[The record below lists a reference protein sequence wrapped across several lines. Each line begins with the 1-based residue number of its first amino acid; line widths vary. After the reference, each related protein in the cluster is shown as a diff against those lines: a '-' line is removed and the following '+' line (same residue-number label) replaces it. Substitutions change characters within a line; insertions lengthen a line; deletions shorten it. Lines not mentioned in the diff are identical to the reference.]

1 MWGTKDNKENNNIVT
16 VTSKENENG
25 SLGLEE
31 QRELTLEDV
40 TPKLTKWWFQYP
52 HLLHLNVVL
61 GCASLAQ
68 VTLGYDG
75 SMMGNLQTLPS
86 WSKYFNNPHGQIL
99 STMTNGITIGAMAA
113 TPLLTASGDRLK
125 RKHVLAASI
134 FLTILGAALQSASVN
149 FGMFLGARMILGFG
163 SAGMQVSAAPLLA
176 ETAYPSQRP
185 IMTSMLQAA
194 FPVGSFMAAILTWGP
209 YQSDMKYNNWSWRL
223 PSLLQAVVPLL
234 QAVLVCFCPESPR
247 WLIAHGREDEAFE
260 ILTKFHAGGDRDSE
274 LVRFEIAEI
283 SAAISRE
290 KIGRK
295 ISWMTWFASKA
306 NMHRLFITLALP
318 SILQLCGSSLI
329 AYYFSIV
336 LQDIGI
342 TEPSDKL
349 KINIG
354 LTLFGGV
361 CALVFAVYSAKWR
374 RKLVMQVSLGGMC
387 IIFIIWIV
395 LADINEKTQFKNKAL
410 GRGIIALLYF
420 DMGFYHAFSPIGNT
434 YVMEIVPYTL
444 RGKASILYSLASQVW
459 IFYNNYVNN
468 LGMDSISWRYYIV
481 YCVLL
486 FTHMVVIHFWF
497 PETKGLGLEEVAKIF
512 GEDISDLMFEAQQAI
527 AEPANLGKRKV
538 EVNHIEDASVEEEE
552 VDR

>member
-1 MWGTKDNKENNNIVT
+1 MFRTRDNKENNIIT
-16 VTSKENENG
+16 VTSKDNENG
-25 SLGLEE
+25 SLGQEE
-31 QRELTLEDV
+31 HRELTLEDV
-40 TPKLTKWWFQYP
+40 TPKLTKFWFRYP
-52 HLLHLNVVL
+52 HLLKLNTFL
-61 GCASLAQ
+61 GCALLGQ

-86 WSKYFNNPHGQIL
+86 WSKYFNNPHGKVL
-99 STMTNGITIGAMAA
+99 STMTNGITIAA
-113 TPLLTASGDRLK
+113 
-125 RKHVLAASI
+125 I
-134 FLTILGAALQSASVN
+134 CITIIGAALQAASVS
-149 FGMFLGARMILGFG
+149 FGMFLASRIILGFG

-176 ETAYPSQRP
+176 EASYPSQRP
-185 IMTSMLQAA
+185 IMTSMLQAT

-223 PSLLQAVVPLL
+223 PSLLQAFVPLIQL
-234 QAVLVCFCPESPR
+234 VLVFFCPESPR
-247 WLIAHGREDEAFE
+247 WLIAHGKEEEAFE
-260 ILTKFHAGGDRDSE
+260 ILTHYHAAGDRDSE
-274 LVRFEIAEI
+274 LVRFEMAEI
-283 SAAISRE
+283 SAAIAKER
-290 KIGRK
+290 IGRRV
-295 ISWMTWFASKA
+295 SWATWFSSKA

-342 TEPSDKL
+342 TDASDKL

-361 CALVFAVYSAKWR
+361 CALLFAVYTAAMR
-374 RKLVMQVSLGGMC
+374 RKVLMLGSLGAMC
-387 IIFIIWIV
+387 VTFIIWIV
-395 LADINEKTQFKNKAL
+395 LADINEKTHFKNKSL

-486 FTHMVVIHFWF
+486 FTHMIVIYFYF
-497 PETKGLGLEEVAKIF
+497 PETKGLGLEEVAKVF
-512 GEDISDLMFEAQQAI
+512 GEDISDLMLEAQHAI
-527 AEPANLGKRKV
+527 EEPVHTKKLDV
-538 EVNHIEDASVEEEE
+538 EHVEDVSPEKSET
-552 VDR
+552 

>member
-1 MWGTKDNKENNNIVT
+1 MIGTKDIKENNIIT
-16 VTSKENENG
+16 VSSKGYENG
-25 SLGLEE
+25 SLGQEE
-31 QRELTLEDV
+31 QRVLTLEDV
-40 TPKLTKWWFQYP
+40 TPKLDKWWFQYP
-52 HLLHLNVVL
+52 HLLKLNVLL

-86 WSKYFNNPHGQIL
+86 WSAYFNKPHGQIL
-99 STMTNGITIGAMAA
+99 STMTNGITIGAMAV
-113 TPLLTASGDRLK
+113 TPFLTASGDRMK
-125 RKHVLAASI
+125 RKHVLAGAI
-134 FLTILGAALQSASVN
+134 LLTILGAALQSASVN
-149 FGMFLGARMILGFG
+149 FGMFLAARMILGFG
-163 SAGMQVSAAPLLA
+163 SGGMQVSAAPLLA

-185 IMTSMLQAA
+185 ILTSMLQAA
-194 FPVGSFMAAILTWGP
+194 FPVGSFMAALFTWGP
-209 YQSDMKYNNWSWRL
+209 YQSSMKYNNWSWRL
-223 PSLLQAVVPLL
+223 PSLLQAVVPLIQL
-234 QAVLVCFCPESPR
+234 VLVYFCPESPR
-247 WLIAHGREDEAFE
+247 WLIAHGKEDEAFE
-260 ILTKFHAGGDRDSE
+260 ILTKYHAGGDRNSE
-274 LVRFEIAEI
+274 LVKFEMAEI

-290 KIGRK
+290 KIGK
-295 ISWMTWFASKA
+295 KVSWLTWFSSKA

-361 CALVFAVYSAKWR
+361 CALVFAIYSAKWR
-374 RKLVMQVSLGGMC
+374 RKVVMQVSLGGMC

-459 IFYNNYVNN
+459 IFFNNYVNN
-468 LGMDSISWRYYIV
+468 LGMDSIGWKYYIV
-481 YCVLL
+481 YCILL
-486 FTHMVVIHFWF
+486 FTHMVVIQFTF
-497 PETKGLGLEEVAKIF
+497 PETRGLGLEEVAKIF
-512 GEDISDLMFEAQQAI
+512 GEDISDLMFKAQQAI
-527 AEPANLGKRKV
+527 VEPESPTKRKAEV
-538 EVNHIEDASVEEEE
+538 EHIEDTKSKTSET
-552 VDR
+552 